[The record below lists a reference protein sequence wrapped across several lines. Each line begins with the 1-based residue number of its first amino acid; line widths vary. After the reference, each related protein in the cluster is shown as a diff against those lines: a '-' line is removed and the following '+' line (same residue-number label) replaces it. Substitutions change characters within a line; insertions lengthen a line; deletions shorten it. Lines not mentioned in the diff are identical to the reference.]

1 MDGYTKKEYV
11 RFEKEKDDDE
21 DDDDEWDSSR
31 TKVKYTLLK
40 EEEFED

>member
-11 RFEKEKDDDE
+11 RFEKENDDDE
-21 DDDDEWDSSR
+21 DDDDWDSSR
-31 TKVKYTLLK
+31 TKVKYTILK